1 MPLVNFLTKQI
12 QFKIVYYGTGLGGK
26 TTNLK
31 FIHSQIIPS
40 SRSDLVMMATE
51 SERTLYFDFM
61 GLDLGKVQGMQLKFA
76 LYTVPGQQE
85 YGMSRKLLLHG
96 VDGIV
101 FVADSAIFKREENI
115 ESMKDMIQ
123 NLKIHK
129 RDENEIPLVL
139 QYNKRDLNNIL
150 PLEVLES
157 DLNPR
162 KVPSFEACALEGKG
176 VFSTLKSITKEVC
189 TTAMTE

>member
-101 FVADSAIFKREENI
+101 FVADSNVFKREENI
-115 ESMKDMIQ
+115 ESMNDMIQ
-123 NLKIHK
+123 NIRIHK
-129 RDENEIPLVL
+129 RNENEIPLVI
-139 QYNKRDLNNIL
+139 QYNKRDLSNIL
-150 PLEVLES
+150 PLDVLES

-162 KVPSFEACALEGKG
+162 KVPSFEAIALDGKG
-176 VFSTLKSITKEVC
+176 VFSTLKAITKEVC
-189 TTAMTE
+189 STAMTE

>member
-31 FIHSQIIPS
+31 FVHSQIIPS
-40 SRSDLVMMATE
+40 NRSDLVMMATE
-51 SERTLYFDFM
+51 TERTLYFDFM
-61 GLDLGKVQGMQLKFA
+61 GLDLGQVQGMKLKFA

-101 FVADSAIFKREENI
+101 FVADSSPLRRDENKQ
-115 ESMKDMIQ
+115 SMQDMIQ
-123 NLKIHK
+123 NITIHK
-129 RDENEIPLVL
+129 RKIEDIPLVL
-139 QYNKRDLNNIL
+139 QYNKRDLTRIL
-150 PLEVLES
+150 PLEVLEA

-162 KVPSFEACALEGKG
+162 GVPSFEAVAIDGKG
-176 VFSTLKSITKEVC
+176 VFSTLKSISKLVC
-189 TTAMTE
+189 QTAME